1 MSAVVAAIALGVG
14 PPSGTPPTLSGTPA
28 GQLSLNGGTPF
39 SVSSFQWGAGVGVS
53 NSNPPVIS
61 PPSLSEIT
69 VTKGYDANSV
79 TLANDLV
86 GKTIIPTVRIALNWS
101 DATLVY
107 DFTNVVVSGD
117 SVSSGGGQ
125 PSESVSLNYGNIKW
139 TYTDASGTTSGS
151 GTTRPSS

>member
-1 MSAVVAAIALGVG
+1 MGRGSR
-14 PPSGTPPTLSGTPA
+14 SD
-28 GQLSLNGGTPF
+28 QLES
-39 SVSSFQWGAGVGVS
+39 
-53 NSNPPVIS
+53 PVIS
-61 PPSLSEIT
+61 TPSLSEIT

-125 PSESVSLNYGNIKW
+125 PSESVSLHYGNITW